1 MVSLPKTSGMRSRNK
16 EYTAC
21 PAKYPV
27 AKRITSGNTAGI
39 SLGSIILGLAV
50 VFADEEKSLVDS
62 DRDGLS
68 PTMLVSLVIGHNVDV
83 IVLGPTDLMALLEPQ
98 QNAEATDAIIMLAV
112 QTLNILS
119 ISFPLLLFLLMDGKI
134 STMNPRKL
142 VNLSLSPA

>member
-1 MVSLPKTSGMRSRNK
+1 
-16 EYTAC
+16 
-21 PAKYPV
+21 
-27 AKRITSGNTAGI
+27 
-39 SLGSIILGLAV
+39 LGLAV
-50 VFADEEKSLVDS
+50 VFADEEKSLVNS

-119 ISFPLLLFLLMDGKI
+119 ISFPLLLFLLMDGKM

-142 VNLSLSPA
+142 VNLSLSPAS